1 MKTALSFDDVLL
13 VPGMSKVESRSDVDL
28 SCHLR
33 QDTDED
39 ENYTDPGPLFRIP
52 IISSPM
58 DTVTGREMI
67 KAMHEA
73 GGLGVVH
80 RYCTIEEQVEMV
92 EAQVV
97 VSTREPKVCIPPKER
112 IFYPPPGSFS
122 PRKGL
127 QELRSTHEHQ
137 GKLKQSLSHTAAA
150 AIGVTGDYLERA
162 QELVDAN
169 CNILCVDVAHGHHIS
184 VREALKSLKKKFGQ
198 DVILIAGNVATA
210 KAFEDLSRWGA
221 DAIRVGIGGGS
232 ICSTRIQTG
241 HGVPTLQSI
250 MDCVQSSG
258 EAKIIADGGI
268 RNSGDIVKAIAAGA
282 DLVMLGSL
290 LAGTDESP
298 GQVFSSAD
306 GKKYKVYRGMASV
319 EAQVDWRGEARS
331 LEGLSTTIPYKGS
344 VKKILKEL
352 EQNIRS
358 GMSYTGAQ
366 DLEELYYNSEMIRQT
381 QAGMGESFT
390 HILTK

>member
-13 VPGMSKVESRSDVDL
+13 VPGMSKVESRKDVDL

-33 QDTDED
+33 QDLDED
-39 ENYTDPGPLFRIP
+39 ENYTDPGPEFRIP

-58 DTVTGREMI
+58 DTVTGRDMI
-67 KAMHEA
+67 MAMHEA
-73 GGLGVVH
+73 GGLGVAH
-80 RYCTIEEQVEMV
+80 RYCSIEEQVEMV
-92 EAQVV
+92 KAEVV
-97 VSTREPKVCIPPKER
+97 GSKKKPDFEYSKVSMDSTLMSNIRRGMPPSD
-112 IFYPPPGSFS
+112 I
-122 PRKGL
+122 L
-127 QELRSTHEHQ
+127 QKFVAKDT
-137 GKLKQSLSHTAAA
+137 LSHNAAA

-162 QELVDAN
+162 QELVNAN
-169 CNILCVDVAHGHHIS
+169 CKILCVDVAHGHHIS
-184 VREALKSLKKKFGQ
+184 VREALKSLKNKFGQ

-250 MDCVQSSG
+250 IDCVESSG

-298 GQVFSSAD
+298 GQVFSSAE

-331 LEGLSTTIPYKGS
+331 LEGVSTTIPYKGS
-344 VKKILKEL
+344 VKKILKDL

-358 GMSYTGAQ
+358 GMSYTGAE
-366 DLEELYYNSEMIRQT
+366 DLSELYYNSEMIRQT
-381 QAGMGESFT
+381 QAGMRESFT
-390 HILTK
+390 HILMK

>member
-13 VPGMSKVESRSDVDL
+13 VPGMSKVESRKDVDL

-33 QDTDED
+33 QDLDED
-39 ENYTDPGPLFRIP
+39 ENYTDPGPEFRIP

-58 DTVTGREMI
+58 DTVTGRDMI
-67 KAMHEA
+67 MAMHEA
-73 GGLGVVH
+73 GGLGVAH
-80 RYCTIEEQVEMV
+80 RYCSIEEQVEMV
-92 EAQVV
+92 KAEVV
-97 VSTREPKVCIPPKER
+97 GSKKEPDFDYSKVSMDSTLMGSIRRRMPPSD
-112 IFYPPPGSFS
+112 I
-122 PRKGL
+122 L
-127 QELRSTHEHQ
+127 QEFVAKDT
-137 GKLKQSLSHTAAA
+137 LSHNAAA

-162 QELVDAN
+162 QELVNAN
-169 CNILCVDVAHGHHIS
+169 CKILCVDVAHGHHIS
-184 VREALKSLKKKFGQ
+184 VREALKNLKNKFGQ

-250 MDCVQSSG
+250 IDCVESSG

-298 GQVFSSAD
+298 GQVFSSAE

-331 LEGLSTTIPYKGS
+331 LEGVSTTIPYKGS
-344 VKKILKEL
+344 VKKILKDL

-358 GMSYTGAQ
+358 GMSYTGAE
-366 DLEELYYNSEMIRQT
+366 DLSELYYNSEMIRQT
-381 QAGMGESFT
+381 QAGMRESFT
-390 HILTK
+390 HILMK

>member
-13 VPGMSKVESRSDVDL
+13 VPRMSKVESRKDVDL

-33 QDTDED
+33 QDMDED

-58 DTVTGREMI
+58 DTVTGRDMI
-67 KAMHEA
+67 MAMHEA
-73 GGLGVVH
+73 GGLGVAH
-80 RYCTIEEQVEMV
+80 RYCSIEEQVEMV
-92 EAQVV
+92 KAEVV
-97 VSTREPKVCIPPKER
+97 GSKKNPDFDYSKVSMDSTLMSNIRRRMPPSD
-112 IFYPPPGSFS
+112 I
-122 PRKGL
+122 L
-127 QELRSTHEHQ
+127 QEFVAKDT
-137 GKLKQSLSHTAAA
+137 LSHNAAA

-162 QELVDAN
+162 QELVNAN
-169 CNILCVDVAHGHHIS
+169 CKILCVDVAHGHHIS
-184 VREALKSLKKKFGQ
+184 VREALKNLKKKFGQ
-198 DVILIAGNVATA
+198 DVTLIAGNVATA

-250 MDCVQSSG
+250 IDCVESSG

-298 GQVFSSAD
+298 GQVFSSAE

-331 LEGLSTTIPYKGS
+331 LEGVSTTIPYKGS
-344 VKKILKEL
+344 VKKILKDL

-358 GMSYTGAQ
+358 GMSYTGAE
-366 DLEELYYNSEMIRQT
+366 DLSELYYNSEMIRQT
-381 QAGMGESFT
+381 QAGMRESFT
-390 HILTK
+390 HILMK